1 MSQTDR
7 NSEAL
12 SQTALSAYAGP
23 AVPLA
28 MVFVP
33 LVVFLPPFYASELGL
48 SLQAVGLIFLVAR
61 FWDALTDPLI
71 GGFSDR
77 TSSRFGRRKPW
88 MAVGMPLMMISGWF
102 LLVPPD
108 DISSTYLFV
117 AIILFYIAWTMVQVP
132 YLSWGSEVTSNYQ
145 ERTRIA
151 SFREGGTVVGTVL
164 AMGIPLL
171 LVDPNGAG
179 IRDWLLG
186 LIGPASGPIS
196 AWLIDLLTPD
206 AFSLGQILRI
216 IATAML
222 CLLPI
227 TILLAFKATPEHPGL
242 FKSNTP
248 SWAESLKLLGR
259 NKPFARLLAGY
270 FVIQAGFASFLA
282 MVQFFVVFALQLP
295 TAYLLLVFLQQ
306 LLAILTI
313 PFWVKVTGMIGK
325 HRAYCLSGIVII
337 LGLAVLLVIEPG
349 NKTQAVWA
357 FLFMGLIAASKIIL
371 PPAIAADTVDY
382 DSLRTKSGQA
392 GLYLAL
398 LNLTNKAA
406 LAVAIGV
413 PYLLLAWTGFDPQ
426 SKENTEAAITG
437 LRYMTTL
444 FPMAIIALGVIIMWR
459 FPLTQ
464 ERHGVIARRLKSL
477 SARSERVGTASE

>member
-1 MSQTDR
+1 MSQTQ
-7 NSEAL
+7 NHAPAL
-12 SQTALSAYAGP
+12 SAVSLGAYAGP

-48 SLQAVGLIFLVAR
+48 SLQAVGLIFLLAR
-61 FWDALTDPLI
+61 FWDAFTDPLI

-77 TSSRFGRRKPW
+77 TTSRFGRRKPW
-88 MAVGMPLMMISGWF
+88 MAVGAPLMMISGWF
-102 LLVPPD
+102 LLVPPEE
-108 DISSTYLFV
+108 ISSSYLFV

-132 YLSWGSEVTSNYQ
+132 YLSWGSEVTDNYT

-151 SFREGGTVVGTVL
+151 SFREGGTLVGTVL
-164 AMGIPLL
+164 VMGVPLI
-171 LVDPNGAG
+171 LVDPNGAAVRG
-179 IRDWLLG
+179 WLLG
-186 LIGPASGPIS
+186 AVGPADGPVTT
-196 AWLIDLLTPD
+196 WLNDLLTPD
-206 AFSLGQILRI
+206 AFSLGQILEI
-216 IATAML
+216 VATLMIV
-222 CLLPI
+222 LLPL
-227 TILLAFKATPEHPGL
+227 TILVAFKATPEHPGR
-242 FKSNTP
+242 FQSHTP
-248 SWAESLKLLGR
+248 SWADSLKLLTR
-259 NKPFARLLAGY
+259 NKPFARLLLGY

-306 LLAILTI
+306 FLAILTI
-313 PFWVKVTGMIGK
+313 PFWIRVTAKIGK

-337 LGLAVLLVIEPG
+337 LGLALLLMIEPG
-349 NKTQAVWA
+349 NRTQAIWA
-357 FLFMGLIAASKIIL
+357 FLFMGLFAASKIIL

-413 PYLLLAWTGFDPQ
+413 PYLLLASTGFDPQ
-426 SKENTEAAITG
+426 SSENSAQAIEG
-437 LRYMTTL
+437 LRFMTTL
-444 FPMAIIALGVIIMWR
+444 FPMAIIAVGVMIMWR
-459 FPLTQ
+459 FPITQ
-464 ERHGVIARRLKSL
+464 ERHDVIARRLDSL
-477 SARSERVGTASE
+477 AERASRKGRATE